1 MTHTLER
8 RLRTRRLRSR
18 SPRTTAFT
26 LIEILIVV
34 VILGILAAISIP
46 QFARAAQDS
55 ALTATLVDLGKIR
68 RAVEVYKA
76 RNQDALPPIVDGAL
90 DWGPITGHN
99 SEYMQAPPTNQHIG
113 GSNGRKV
120 TVRNSPDT
128 AYHQDYGW
136 IFDPSNGMVWAAGFD
151 QNDQPLNPVSAPP
164 GGNN

>member
-1 MTHTLER
+1 MTQTLER
-8 RLRTRRLRSR
+8 LLTARRLRQR
-18 SPRTTAFT
+18 SAQRAGFT

-68 RAVEVYKA
+68 RVVEVYKA

-99 SEYMQAPPTNQHIG
+99 SEYMQGPPTNQHIG
-113 GSNGRKV
+113 GANGRKV

-151 QNDQPLNPVSAPP
+151 QNDQPLSPSAVPP

>member
-1 MTHTLER
+1 MTRALEHLLRCR
-8 RLRTRRLRSR
+8 RLRRNAN
-18 SPRTTAFT
+18 PHAGFT

-99 SEYMQAPPTNQHIG
+99 SEYMQGPPTNQHVG
-113 GSNGRKV
+113 GVNGRKV
-120 TVRNSPDT
+120 MVRNSPDT

-151 QNDQPLNPVSAPP
+151 QNDQPLNQSAVPP